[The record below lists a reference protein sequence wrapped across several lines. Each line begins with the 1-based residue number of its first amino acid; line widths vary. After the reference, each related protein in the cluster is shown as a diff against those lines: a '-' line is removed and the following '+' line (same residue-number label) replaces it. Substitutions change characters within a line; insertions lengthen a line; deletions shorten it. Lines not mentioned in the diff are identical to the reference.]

1 MRAFAPG
8 IGTLFR
14 VFIRDRAMK
23 KILWIGGRI
32 PSPLFSGDA
41 LYSAGIL
48 TALSRTGQT
57 EVTVVGCRRED
68 APVEDRLLRLPG
80 TVFPEAPWPRRLGIR
95 SLLTSLPR
103 DAYCLAPPSTGTT
116 LAELLNQRWD
126 WIVFDHARSG
136 ALLPMVLKQRKQAS
150 ICYLAHN
157 AEGKIRP
164 TIAND
169 FANPLRRTIMRWD
182 AEKYRRL
189 EQRIVDAA
197 DSILCITDADAAYFA
212 QSGKTTFVVPPI
224 YLGAAAPSDRIE
236 PTRPKSILLLGSFE
250 WVAKQRNLEHIVGT
264 LLPALK
270 GQNVTLDV
278 VGNVPEDIKARYAHE
293 RPQLVF
299 HGPVADLANVFARSR
314 AGLVAETLGGGFKL
328 KLLDYAF
335 ARLPIFGLRAAV
347 DGTTAD
353 EQSAMYLADTMD
365 DLAKTIVDGIDDLA
379 GLNRNQAKLFELM
392 SRRFGLE
399 QGTRRL
405 HDILVQK
412 AGAAP

>member
-1 MRAFAPG
+1 
-8 IGTLFR
+8 
-14 VFIRDRAMK
+14 MK
-23 KILWIGGRI
+23 KILWIVGRI

-41 LYSAGIL
+41 LYSAGLL
-48 TALSRTGQT
+48 TALSRTEQT
-57 EVTVVGCRRED
+57 DVTVVGSRRENG
-68 APVEDRLLRLPG
+68 PVEGRLLGLPR
-80 TVFPEAPWPRRLGIR
+80 TVFPEPPWPRRLGML

-103 DAYCLAPPSTGTT
+103 DAYSLAPPSIGTT
-116 LAELLNQRWD
+116 LAELLNQHWD
-126 WIVFDHARSG
+126 WIVFDHARSA
-136 ALLPMVLKQRKQAS
+136 ALLPMVLRRRKQAS

-164 TIAND
+164 TIAKD
-169 FANPLRRTIMRWD
+169 FANPLRRSIMRWD

-212 QSGKTTFVVPPI
+212 RSGKATFVVPPI

-250 WVAKQRNLEHIVGT
+250 WVAKQRNLEHIVSA

-270 GQNVTLDV
+270 RQNVTLDV

-293 RPQLVF
+293 RPNLVF
-299 HGPVADLANVFARSR
+299 HGPVDDLSSVLARSR
-314 AGLVAETLGGGFKL
+314 GGLVAETLGGGFKL

-365 DLAKTIVDGIDDLA
+365 GLAQTIIDGIDDLA
-379 GLNRNQAKLFELM
+379 ALNRKQAALFELM
-392 SRRFGLE
+392 SNRFGLE
-399 QGTRRL
+399 QGTKRV
-405 HDILVQK
+405 HDILVKQV
-412 AGAAP
+412 GAAA

>member
-1 MRAFAPG
+1 
-8 IGTLFR
+8 
-14 VFIRDRAMK
+14 MK
-23 KILWIGGRI
+23 KILWIVGRI

-57 EVTVVGCRRED
+57 DVTVVGSRRENP
-68 APVEDRLLRLPG
+68 PVEDRLLRLPH
-80 TVFPEAPWPRRLGIR
+80 TVFPEAPWPRRLGVL

-103 DAYCLAPPSTGTT
+103 DAYSLAPPSIGTT
-116 LAELLNQRWD
+116 LAELLDQRWD
-126 WIVFDHARSG
+126 WIVFDHARSA
-136 ALLPMVLKQRKQAS
+136 ALLPMVLQKRKQAS

-164 TIAND
+164 AIAQD
-169 FANPLRRTIMRWD
+169 FANPVRRSLMRWD

-197 DSILCITDADAAYFA
+197 DSVICITDADAAYFA
-212 QSGKTTFVVPPI
+212 RPGKTTFVVPPI
-224 YLGAAAPSDRIE
+224 YLGAATPSDQIE

-250 WVAKQRNLEHIVGT
+250 WVAKQRNLEHIVST
-264 LLPALK
+264 ILPALK
-270 GQNVTLDV
+270 SQGITLDV

-293 RPQLVF
+293 RLNLVF
-299 HGPVADLANVFARSR
+299 HGPVADLSSVLARSR
-314 AGLVAETLGGGFKL
+314 GGLVAETLGGGFKL

-347 DGTTAD
+347 DGTTAE

-365 DLAKTIVDGIDDLA
+365 GLAKAIIGGIDDLA

-392 SRRFGLE
+392 SNRFGLE
-399 QGTRRL
+399 QGTKRL
-405 HDILVQK
+405 HDILVEK
-412 AGAAP
+412 ADAAA

>member
-1 MRAFAPG
+1 
-8 IGTLFR
+8 
-14 VFIRDRAMK
+14 MK
-23 KILWIGGRI
+23 KILWIVGRI

-57 EVTVVGCRRED
+57 DVTVVGSRRED
-68 APVEDRLLRLPG
+68 PPVEDRLLRLPH
-80 TVFPEAPWPRRLGIR
+80 TVFPEAPWPRRLGVL

-103 DAYCLAPPSTGTT
+103 DAYSLAPPSIGTT

-126 WIVFDHARSG
+126 WIVFDHARSA
-136 ALLPMVLKQRKQAS
+136 ALLPMVLQKRQQAS

-164 TIAND
+164 AIAQD
-169 FANPLRRTIMRWD
+169 FANPVRRSLMRWD

-197 DSILCITDADAAYFA
+197 DDIICITDADAAYFA
-212 QSGKTTFVVPPI
+212 RSGKTTFVVPPI
-224 YLGAAAPSDRIE
+224 YLGAAAPSDQIE

-250 WVAKQRNLEHIVGT
+250 WVAKQRNLEHIVST
-264 LLPALK
+264 ILPALK
-270 GQNVTLDV
+270 GQGVTLDV
-278 VGNVPEDIKARYAHE
+278 VGNVPDDIKARYAHE
-293 RPQLVF
+293 RPNLVF
-299 HGPVADLANVFARSR
+299 HGPVADLSSVLARSR
-314 AGLVAETLGGGFKL
+314 GGLVAETLGGGFKL

-347 DGTTAD
+347 DGTTAE

-365 DLAKTIVDGIDDLA
+365 GLAKAIIGGIDDLA
-379 GLNRNQAKLFELM
+379 GLNRNQAKLFGLM
-392 SRRFGLE
+392 SNRFGLE
-399 QGTRRL
+399 QGTKRL

-412 AGAAP
+412 TDAAA

>member
-1 MRAFAPG
+1 
-8 IGTLFR
+8 
-14 VFIRDRAMK
+14 MK
-23 KILWIGGRI
+23 KILWIVGRV

-48 TALSRTGQT
+48 TAMSRTGQT
-57 EVTVVGCRRED
+57 DVTVIGSRRENQ
-68 APVEDRLLRLPG
+68 PVEDRLLRLPR
-80 TVFPEAPWPRRLGIR
+80 TVFAEAPRPRRLGML

-103 DAYCLAPPSTGTT
+103 DAYSLAPPSIGTA

-126 WIVFDHARSG
+126 WIVFDHARSAG
-136 ALLPMVLKQRKQAS
+136 LLPMVLQRRKQAP

-164 TIAND
+164 AIAKD
-169 FANPLRRTIMRWD
+169 FANPLRRSIMRWD

-189 EQRIVDAA
+189 EQHVVDAA

-212 QSGKTTFVVPPI
+212 RTGKATFVVPPI
-224 YLGAAAPSDRIE
+224 YLGAVAPSDRIE
-236 PTRPKSILLLGSFE
+236 PTRPRSILLLGSFE
-250 WVAKQRNLEHIVGT
+250 WVAKQRNLEHIVRA

-270 GQNVTLDV
+270 SHNVTLDV

-293 RPQLVF
+293 RPNLVF
-299 HGPVADLANVFARSR
+299 HGPVDDLSSVLARSR
-314 AGLVAETLGGGFKL
+314 GGLVAETLGGGFKL

-353 EQSAMYLADTMD
+353 EQSAMYLADNMD
-365 DLAKTIVDGIDDLA
+365 GLAKTIVDGIDDLA
-379 GLNRNQAKLFELM
+379 ALNRNQARLFELM
-392 SRRFGLE
+392 SNRFGLE

-405 HDILVQK
+405 RDILVQN
-412 AGAAP
+412 AGAAS